1 MAVRMI
7 KKSWWIDF
15 RANPLRFRK
24 RSPEN
29 TRAGALAYE
38 AMLKHK
44 LARGEQI
51 DRVSNS
57 EEQNQTFEQFAW
69 QWFETYVIPNN
80 KFSEARIK
88 KYTLKSSLI
97 PFFGQMPVKDIK

>member
-7 KKSWWIDF
+7 KKSWWVDF

-69 QWFETYVIPNN
+69 QCFEEIHCM
-80 KFSEARIK
+80 K
-88 KYTLKSSLI
+88 KIYGSHRCAISR
-97 PFFGQMPVKDIK
+97 